1 MDFELRLDGDGPLYQ
16 QIKRAIAGPILAGEF
31 PPGHRIPSE
40 HALMTSFG
48 VSRMTVNRAL
58 RALAEDGM
66 VVRRRR
72 NGTFVAPQSAEH
84 ALLRITDIGA
94 EIEEAGGRYGYE
106 LMRRRRFRADERKA
120 RRLGVPRR
128 TAVLHLVCRHLSD
141 ATPVLIEDRLIN
153 LEAVPKAEHAPLDH
167 TPPGRWLLANVPW
180 SSAEHVIRAVNAS
193 PEVAAS
199 LEIPKGA
206 ACLVVDRH
214 TWQSGM
220 PITAV
225 SLTYPGDRHRL
236 VGRFTPEA

>member
-1 MDFELRLDGDGPLYQ
+1 MDFAIRLDGDGPLYQ
-16 QIKRAIAGPILAGEF
+16 QIRRAIAAPILAGRIA
-31 PPGHRIPSE
+31 PGHRIPPE
-40 HALMTSFG
+40 HALMVRFG

-72 NGTFVAPQSAEH
+72 GGTSVAPQSTEH
-84 ALLRITDIGA
+84 ALLRITDIGT
-94 EIEEAGGRYGYE
+94 EIEAAGGRYGYR
-106 LMRRRRFRADERKA
+106 LLRHRRAPADQRTA

-128 TAVLHLVCRHLSD
+128 TPVLHLVCRHLSD
-141 ATPVLIEDRLIN
+141 STPVMVEDRLIN
-153 LEAVPKAEHAPLDH
+153 LAAVPKAADAPYDH

-180 SSAEHVIRAVNAS
+180 SSAEHVIRAVNA
-193 PEVAAS
+193 PARIAAS
-199 LEIPKGA
+199 LDLAEGA

-214 TWQSGM
+214 TWQSGL

-236 VGRFTPEA
+236 VGRFAPEA